1 RSPACFFSRS
11 GHHRDLHSFPTRR
24 SSDLAVPAAP
34 ALGALAAVFS
44 TPAQLA
50 HLAVLGV
57 VCSAFAYLAMN
68 ACQPKVTAAEA
79 GMIYCMEPVFAA
91 AYALFLPGWLS
102 AWTGTAYASESLT
115 SALIAG
121 GALVTGANILLP
133 IRPRSGAGSVRSE
146 SPSSSATRTPP

>member
-79 GMIYCMEPVFAA
+79 GMIYCIDRKSTRLNSSHVKISYAVFC
-91 AYALFLPGWLS
+91 LKKKS
-102 AWTGTAYASESLT
+102 K
-115 SALIAG
+115 
-121 GALVTGANILLP
+121 
-133 IRPRSGAGSVRSE
+133 
-146 SPSSSATRTPP
+146 